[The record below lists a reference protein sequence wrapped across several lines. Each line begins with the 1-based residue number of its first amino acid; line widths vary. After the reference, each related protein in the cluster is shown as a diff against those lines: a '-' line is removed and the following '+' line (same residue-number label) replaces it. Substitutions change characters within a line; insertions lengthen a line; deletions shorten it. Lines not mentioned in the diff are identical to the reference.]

1 MLGYSWVHAFDRLA
15 MTATVGGRRDG
26 LPLEE
31 AMTMEGEYAW
41 EKLHVAVVILA
52 ARSSSR

>member
-1 MLGYSWVHAFDRLA
+1 